1 MPANRALFGVYNQ
14 NAYVASQNYINTH
27 MAEFNQDDNTPAYM
41 NYSVDMPMNTMLN
54 PQFTQ
59 DYTNHMY
66 DIAVQYVNRHSDA
79 HAAAQAAAQAAAAEA
94 EAAAEA
100 AVGGRRRDN
109 RGRNTRGHIKLRSRS
124 RSRSRSRKSNKR
136 MRRTRRR

>member
-41 NYSVDMPMNTMLN
+41 NYSVDMPMNTMLT

-66 DIAVQYVNRHSDA
+66 DIAVKYVNRHSDE
-79 HAAAQAAAQAAAAEA
+79 HAAAQAAAAAEA
-94 EAAAEA
+94 EAAASA
-100 AVGGRRRDN
+100 AKRVVGGRRRDN

-124 RSRSRSRKSNKR
+124 RSRKSNKR

>member
-27 MAEFNQDDNTPAYM
+27 MDEFNQDDNTPAYM

-59 DYTNHMY
+59 DYTHHMY
-66 DIAVQYVNRHSDA
+66 DIAVEYVNRHSDE
-79 HAAAQAAAQAAAAEA
+79 HAAAQAAAAEA
-94 EAAAEA
+94 EAAASA
-100 AVGGRRRDN
+100 AKRVVGGRRRDN
-109 RGRNTRGHIKLRSRS
+109 RGRNTRGHIKLRSR
-124 RSRSRSRKSNKR
+124 KSNKR